1 MEAKRLA
8 EKTPEKDKKFGI
20 RPIKA
25 RSLVS
30 SGASMNVDHSGHAAS
45 DSADQISISSETK

>member
-8 EKTPEKDKKFGI
+8 EKTPEKKKFGI

-25 RSLVS
+25 RSLFS
-30 SGASMNVDHSGHAAS
+30 SGASLNVDHSGDAAS
-45 DSADQISISSETK
+45 DSADHISISSETK